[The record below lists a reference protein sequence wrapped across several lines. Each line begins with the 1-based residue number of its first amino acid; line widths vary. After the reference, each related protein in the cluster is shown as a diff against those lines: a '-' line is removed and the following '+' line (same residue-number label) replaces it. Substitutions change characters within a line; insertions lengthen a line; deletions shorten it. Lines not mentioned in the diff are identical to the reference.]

1 MVKHILSKST
11 FMYGCQCPKRLYMHK
26 FQSDFRNP
34 EEEAQTSIFAAG
46 TNIGLLARGL
56 YPGGIS
62 AEPPD
67 AFSFH
72 LSVEQTR
79 KLIEQQQPVIYEA
92 AFNFEGVLCAIDI
105 LVNEGGKWHAYEVKG
120 STKVK
125 EPFVLDAS
133 LQHYVISNCGLPLED
148 ISIVFLN
155 NQYARKGELELQK
168 LFSRQSIKNEVIG
181 NRNFVHGKIA
191 ELKLLLKEKK
201 EPIIDIGAHCYKPYE
216 CDFTGHCWADFQQEV
231 STSEEYVDME
241 SIRTFL
247 DDWEYPLCFFDFET
261 IMPAVPEFDHSR
273 PYQQIPFQ
281 YSLHTQDTKNGEI
294 RHVEF
299 LGDGLTDPRE
309 ALIISLLQQLKGH
322 GSIVV
327 WNKTFEVTRLREI
340 ARDFPK
346 YAQPIALVL
355 ERIVDLMVPFR
366 RKWYYLPEFND
377 SYSLKAVLPVLVP
390 ELSYG
395 DLTIQEGGTAS
406 LIYSQ
411 LKQHTP
417 EVQSQHREH
426 LLEYCKLDTLAM
438 VEIYR
443 KLTSNK

>member
-1 MVKHILSKST
+1 MSRHILSKST

-46 TNIGLLARGL
+46 TNIGLLAREL
-56 YPGGIS
+56 YPGGVS

-67 AFSFH
+67 PFSFH
-72 LSVEQTR
+72 ISVEKTA
-79 KLIEQQQPVIYEA
+79 KLIEQQQSVIYEA

-105 LVNEGGKWHAYEVKG
+105 LVNEGGKWHAFEVKG

-125 EPFVLDAS
+125 EPFILDAS

-155 NQYARKGELELQK
+155 NQYARIGELELQK

-181 NRNFVHGKIA
+181 NRDFVHEKIA

-201 EPIIDIGAHCYKPYE
+201 EPVIDIGAHCYKPYE
-216 CDFTGHCWADFQQEV
+216 CDFTGHCWANFEPEA
-231 STSEEYVDME
+231 STSEKYIDRE
-241 SIRTFL
+241 SISTVL
-247 DDWEYPLCFFDFET
+247 NEWEYPLYFFDFET
-261 IMPAVPEFDHSR
+261 IMPAVPEFDFSR

-281 YSLHTQDTKNGEI
+281 YSLHKQRTEESEI
-294 RHVEF
+294 NHVEF
-299 LGDGLTDPRE
+299 LGDGTTDPRE
-309 ALIISLLQQLKGH
+309 ALIISLLKELGDH

-346 YAQPIALVL
+346 YAQAIELLL

-366 RKWYYLPEFND
+366 KKWYYLPEFNN
-377 SYSLKAVLPVLVP
+377 SYSLKAVLPILVP
-390 ELSYG
+390 DLSYG
-395 DLTIQEGGTAS
+395 NLEIQEGGMAS
-406 LIYSQ
+406 LIYAQ
-411 LKQHTP
+411 LKHHEP
-417 EVQSQHREH
+417 EVQKQHREH
-426 LLEYCKLDTLAM
+426 LLAYCKLDTLAM
-438 VEIYR
+438 VKIYR
-443 KLTSNK
+443 KLTKNE

>member
-1 MVKHILSKST
+1 
-11 FMYGCQCPKRLYMHK
+11 MYGCQCPKRLYMHK
-26 FQSDFRNP
+26 FNSAFRNP

-46 TNIGLLARGL
+46 TNVGILARDL
-56 YPGGIS
+56 FPGGVN

-67 AFSFH
+67 FFSYH
-72 LSVEQTR
+72 IAVEET
-79 KLIEQQQPVIYEA
+79 KEFIDTGHKIIYEA

-125 EPFVLDAS
+125 EPFILDAS

-155 NQYARKGELELQK
+155 NQYVRTGELELQK

-181 NRNFVHGKIA
+181 NRDFVHGKIA
-191 ELKLLLKEKK
+191 ELKLLLREKK

-216 CDFTGHCWADFQQEV
+216 CDFTGHCWTNFEPEV
-231 STSEEYVDME
+231 STSQEYVDIE

-247 DDWEYPLCFFDFET
+247 DEWEFPLCFFDFET
-261 IMPAVPEFDHSR
+261 IMPAVPEFDYSR

-281 YSLHTQDTKNGEI
+281 YSLHTQDTKNSEI

-299 LGDGLTDPRE
+299 LGDGFTDPRE
-309 ALIISLLQQLKGH
+309 GLIISLLQQLKGH

-327 WNKTFEVTRLREI
+327 WNKTFEMTRLREI

-346 YAQPIALVL
+346 YANSIELIL
-355 ERIVDLMVPFR
+355 EQIVDLMVPFR
-366 RKWYYLPEFND
+366 KKWYYLPEFND

-411 LKQHTP
+411 LKNHEA
-417 EVQSQHREH
+417 EVQSQHRER